1 MEEKKSRVK
10 GKFKMPYSWDRKG
23 GRPSSPPE
31 MVASTIIKFKVKP
44 EEGRIIYDLLE
55 DTKADTLTALMRNF
69 VSAGALWLCEYGQ
82 PENKVFYQRF
92 AKKWDMM
99 AHLSMYSD
107 KMGLRLKEQQDKEKK
122 ANNEKKPT
130 NKRRAK

>member
-1 MEEKKSRVK
+1 MESKKSRVK

-23 GRPSSPPE
+23 GRKPLAPE
-31 MVASTIIKFKVKP
+31 LVASQTIRFKVKP
-44 EEGRIIYDLLE
+44 EEERILYDLIE

-69 VSAGALWLCEYGQ
+69 ISAGALWLVEYGQ

-92 AKKWDMM
+92 AMKWDMM

-107 KMGLRLKEQQDKEKK
+107 KLGLHLKEQET
-122 ANNEKKPT
+122 NEKKTT
-130 NKRRAK
+130 NKSRKK